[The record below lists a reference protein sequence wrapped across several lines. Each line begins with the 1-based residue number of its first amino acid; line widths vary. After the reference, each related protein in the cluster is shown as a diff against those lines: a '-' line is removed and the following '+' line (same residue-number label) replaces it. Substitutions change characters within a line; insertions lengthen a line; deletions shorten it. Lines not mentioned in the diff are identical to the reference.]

1 MLVCGMEPSLNVHG
15 HPLEPC
21 SVDPLTGWYR
31 DGCCNTDEHD
41 RGMHTVCCIVN
52 EDFLHFAKDSGND
65 LMTPA
70 PQFNF
75 PGLKPGDQ
83 WCVCAA
89 TWRAAAE
96 AGAACPVDLEATHQ
110 RTLVVVPLELLELH
124 AV

>member
-1 MLVCGMEPSLNVHG
+1 MEPSLNVHG
-15 HPLEPC
+15 HPLESC

-52 EDFLHFAKDSGND
+52 EDFLHFAKDAGND
-65 LMTPA
+65 LMTAA
-70 PQFNF
+70 PHFNF

-110 RTLVVVPLELLELH
+110 RTLDVVPLELLELH

>member
-1 MLVCGMEPSLNVHG
+1 MDTSLNVHG
-15 HPLEPC
+15 QTLEPC

-41 RGMHTVCCIVN
+41 RGLHTVCCIVN
-52 EDFLHFAKDSGND
+52 EAFLNFAKEAGND

-75 PGLKPGDQ
+75 PGLKPGNQ

-89 TWRAAAE
+89 TWRTPLFFEIEDIEPKRRANERACS
-96 AGAACPVDLEATHQ
+96 AGVGTMAGNC
-110 RTLVVVPLELLELH
+110 
-124 AV
+124 